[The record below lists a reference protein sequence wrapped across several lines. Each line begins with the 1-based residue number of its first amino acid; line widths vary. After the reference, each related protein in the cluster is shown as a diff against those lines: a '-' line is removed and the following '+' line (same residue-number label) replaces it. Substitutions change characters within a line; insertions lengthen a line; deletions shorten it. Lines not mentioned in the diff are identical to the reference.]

1 MVISS
6 ESGPRWSRPN
16 GDLVT
21 RETIE
26 QTHEFLTNPALRR
39 EWAATN
45 YELGLKYFS
54 YAVVRRK
61 LAARLAILF
70 GEGM

>member
-1 MVISS
+1 M
-6 ESGPRWSRPN
+6 
-16 GDLVT
+16 T